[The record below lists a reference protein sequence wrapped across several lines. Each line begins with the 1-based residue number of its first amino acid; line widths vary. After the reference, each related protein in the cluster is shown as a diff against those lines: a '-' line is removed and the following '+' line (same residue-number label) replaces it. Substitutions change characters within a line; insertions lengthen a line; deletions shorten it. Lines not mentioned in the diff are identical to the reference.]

1 MQFFF
6 SKLPEVSW
14 EHFSKHYAHVHSDM
28 TLAAKSFGAHH
39 VQRYTQV
46 SLPDIQAP
54 FPFPPFAL
62 PALFQ
67 NQLTGCCSNTKPLR

>member
-14 EHFSKHYAHVHSDM
+14 EHFSKHYAHIHSDL
-28 TLAAKSFGAHH
+28 TVAAKSFGVHH

-46 SLPDIQAP
+46 RRPGPLGSLPIKRTELIVH
-54 FPFPPFAL
+54 F
-62 PALFQ
+62 
-67 NQLTGCCSNTKPLR
+67 SNTNRQR